1 MQVERLETLHHDA
14 FIERVLSVHLT
25 SVIGSLPPEELLPFG
40 PVEHGERRDR
50 LPREAYWVPSPSLP
64 PIIHTAK
71 MSVLNILNMLSPA
84 PQAPLSED
92 YDGLQYRWKM
102 FVFRPALFRNEA
114 ILFGGILLFLGWFYV
129 GQYVNT
135 QRANSTYVNQWFRS
149 GCQADSQTEVVEE
162 YHRRPVPSFARK
174 ARFIWTCPTSH
185 VFFRSPQCSWT
196 THHDHALPHPR
207 HLLAIPFVRQVAHRA
222 NCRIR
227 RKHRVQ
233 LDPWKGRRRQAG
245 RRYWSM
251 GGHRE
256 EPDAFAGEAL
266 GPCELLAARKGYLN
280 DWIPADPQ
288 TFPRLQ
294 EHSSVPI
301 THALF
306 SEHSDIND
314 AVLKTPS
321 VGVTELLANKQAASV
336 LKYLLVCP
344 PVSLNIE
351 YHESSHSGGMAD
363 LQVTDQPANKP
374 TKGPL
379 PEKFKRREIVLAVY
393 RPSSKAEIEAV
404 NAWLQVAL
412 NIADLLAKPNLIRQD
427 VGLVPFDFPRHA
439 RSASYMD
446 SRAALNIQVARKLVK
461 TREQVAIDLASDYN
475 KYQAEETGALS
486 KEEQAEEKRLAKKK
500 AQREKLSEKELKKV
514 EELEKKREARKMAK
528 KQMMGK

>member
-1 MQVERLETLHHDA
+1 
-14 FIERVLSVHLT
+14 
-25 SVIGSLPPEELLPFG
+25 
-40 PVEHGERRDR
+40 
-50 LPREAYWVPSPSLP
+50 
-64 PIIHTAK
+64 

-135 QRANSTYVNQWFRS
+135 QRANSTLKSLKNTIDAQFLRS
-149 GCQADSQTEVVEE
+149 REKLASSGPAQ
-162 YHRRPVPSFARK
+162 
-174 ARFIWTCPTSH
+174 
-185 VFFRSPQCSWT
+185 
-196 THHDHALPHPR
+196 
-207 HLLAIPFVRQVAHRA
+207 HLMYSS
-222 NCRIR
+222 
-227 RKHRVQ
+227 
-233 LDPWKGRRRQAG
+233 GRRN
-245 RRYWSM
+245 
-251 GGHRE
+251 
-256 EPDAFAGEAL
+256 AL
-266 GPCELLAARKGYLN
+266 GLHTTIMLYPIHDIFSLFLSFGKSLIEPTAEFGESIVFNLTLGKGDEGKQGEGIGVWAVTEKSQMRLREKRW
-280 DWIPADPQ
+280 DL

-336 LKYLLVCP
+336 LKYLL
-344 PVSLNIE
+344 
-351 YHESSHSGGMAD
+351 
-363 LQVTDQPANKP
+363 VTDQPANKP

-427 VGLVPFDFPRHA
+427 
-439 RSASYMD
+439 
-446 SRAALNIQVARKLVK
+446 VARKLVK